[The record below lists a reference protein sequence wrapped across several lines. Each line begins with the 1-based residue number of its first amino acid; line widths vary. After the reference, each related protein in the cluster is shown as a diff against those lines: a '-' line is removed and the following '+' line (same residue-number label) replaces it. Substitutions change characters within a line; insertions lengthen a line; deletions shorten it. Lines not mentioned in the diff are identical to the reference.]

1 MCSYVC
7 IYVNAQKIFQK
18 DKHQTAECGY
28 FEKEIDD
35 GEDLEGTSVFY
46 PL

>member
-1 MCSYVC
+1 M
-7 IYVNAQKIFQK
+7 YVNAQKNFQK

-28 FEKEIDD
+28 FGKGTDD
-35 GEDLEGTSVFY
+35 GEDLKGTSVFY